1 MTIIGKESMP
11 IEIMVLQASGIVIE
25 TLLFVAKEVP
35 IIKSFAHILQGTL
48 KVIRQAIINEES
60 IITLHDFTV
69 EMSNDLLRHFIKQ
82 AQNPKFKN
90 AVQRF
95 TQTLHQISK
104 FISAYKNSF
113 VKKILG
119 AKDSKLVKTIE
130 SYLQKLRD
138 DESRMQTL
146 YSIEVDEK
154 IDQQGMKIDE
164 ILALLTITTNN
175 TVGSPIVNEGTTNTT
190 DGSPNLSG
198 GTGNTNGE
206 DNTEVYDVNLTVDGA
221 DNEII
226 EEDNEYLEK
235 DTEIIEKDNETNEV
249 DDEENCGVTLDQM
262 LSIKTATRFDT
273 NG

>member
-1 MTIIGKESMP
+1 MTIVGKESMS

-48 KVIRQAIINEES
+48 KVIRQAIIKEKS
-60 IITLHDFTV
+60 IITLHDFIV
-69 EMSNDLLRHFIKQ
+69 DIGNDLLRHFIKK
-82 AQNPKFKN
+82 AKNPKFN
-90 AVQRF
+90 IVVQKF
-95 TQTLHQISK
+95 VQTLDQISK
-104 FISAYKNSF
+104 FISAYKKSF

-138 DESRMQTL
+138 FESRMQTL

-154 IDQQGMKIDE
+154 IDQIR
-164 ILALLTITTNN
+164 ALLTITTNN
-175 TVGSPIVNEGTTNTT
+175 T
-190 DGSPNLSG
+190 DGSTKVSED
-198 GTGNTNGE
+198 TENTYSE

-221 DNEII
+221 GNEII
-226 EEDNEYLEK
+226 EEDSECLEK
-235 DTEIIEKDNETNEV
+235 DTEIIEDDNETNED
-249 DDEENCGVTLDQM
+249 DDEGNRGVTLDQI